1 MGEPAVKNPVPY
13 DEYLRRLEAS
23 EERLEYV
30 DGEIFAMAGGTPE
43 HSYVA
48 LAVGALLR
56 DGLRGGPCRAFSS
69 DLRVRVAG
77 TTILPDATVVCGRRE
92 PAEDDPLAVTNPM
105 VIVEVLSPSTELW
118 DRSGK
123 FALVQRISSLQH
135 YLLVSPEKRTIEHF
149 RRDVDGWRYTLATG
163 DTPVVLDALRVT
175 LTPNTVF
182 EGLDDV

>member
-1 MGEPAVKNPVPY
+1 MGEPALMSPVPY

-23 EERLEYV
+23 DERLEYV

-43 HSYVA
+43 HSYVV

-56 DGLRGGPCRAFSS
+56 DGLRGGPCRTFSS
-69 DLRVRVAG
+69 DLRVRVHG
-77 TTILPDATVVCGRRE
+77 STILPDATVICGRRE
-92 PAEDDPLAVTNPM
+92 AAEDDPHAVTNPT

-123 FALVQRISSLQH
+123 FALVQQIPSLQH
-135 YLLVSPEKRTIEHF
+135 YLLVSLEKRTVEHF
-149 RRDVDGWRYTLATG
+149 RRDGEAWRYTLASG
-163 DTPVVLDALRVT
+163 DTPVALDAIRVT
-175 LTPNTVF
+175 LTPNSVF

>member
-69 DLRVRVAG
+69 DLRVRVQG
-77 TTILPDATVVCGRRE
+77 QTLLPDATVLCGRRE
-92 PAEDDPLAVTNPM
+92 PAEDDPNAVTNPTLM
-105 VIVEVLSPSTELW
+105 VEVLSPSTERW
-118 DRSGK
+118 DRGGK
-123 FALVQRISSLQH
+123 FVLVQQIPSLQH
-135 YLLVSPEKRTIEHF
+135 YLLVSPERRTIEHY
-149 RRDVDGWRYTLATG
+149 RRQGDAWRYTLASG
-163 DTPVVLDALRVT
+163 GTPVELDAINVT
-175 LTPNTVF
+175 LTPNSIF